1 MSRICGLIVLGLL
14 AVASP
19 VQAQDQQTNARAIAE
34 LEAEVERLTPL
45 IREAEGRLSA
55 RVAADQEMLR
65 NAAREVATVDTFQA
79 GLVTVITPVEQLEVA
94 TELFTEVWSDYYAD
108 IETSQGL
115 SETIF
120 TFQWSDAHVPIHVDG
135 YGRGLAFDRWMRRPR
150 VKRDIRDAI
159 GLSFD
164 YDLRESESYVGRWA
178 RDNPYEEYDHADT
191 YRVIATTSSRV
202 TRNCIAGDV
211 PACGSALG
219 LDAPMYPRGPER
231 RTLEGV
237 TRWEEDTLER
247 MHAWY
252 TPDERRSMVVQF
264 SRRYGDP
271 PAGVNWRPCV
281 DDHVLQACD
290 ELLRAVPHGP
300 PLPGSV
306 RGTLLAY
313 ALQQG
318 GRGAWGR
325 LLENPEV
332 TPTEALEY
340 ASAMPIGDL
349 LSGWRAMVISARPD
363 TYRSLVPRLALAM
376 LWVLFFIFL
385 TTRSTR
391 WRLG

>member
-1 MSRICGLIVLGLL
+1 
-14 AVASP
+14 
-19 VQAQDQQTNARAIAE
+19 
-34 LEAEVERLTPL
+34 
-45 IREAEGRLSA
+45 
-55 RVAADQEMLR
+55 
-65 NAAREVATVDTFQA
+65 
-79 GLVTVITPVEQLEVA
+79 
-94 TELFTEVWSDYYAD
+94 
-108 IETSQGL
+108 
-115 SETIF
+115 
-120 TFQWSDAHVPIHVDG
+120 
-135 YGRGLAFDRWMRRPR
+135 
-150 VKRDIRDAI
+150 
-159 GLSFD
+159 
-164 YDLRESESYVGRWA
+164 
-178 RDNPYEEYDHADT
+178 
-191 YRVIATTSSRV
+191 
-202 TRNCIAGDV
+202 
-211 PACGSALG
+211 
-219 LDAPMYPRGPER
+219 
-231 RTLEGV
+231 
-237 TRWEEDTLER
+237 
-247 MHAWY
+247 
-252 TPDERRSMVVQF
+252 MVVQF